1 MHFYSIRLP
10 PFKFSLEQF
19 FPKMIFQFFPSC
31 HQLVTG
37 AALASLMGTV
47 HTAASPAQNEPRTNA
62 IYQDASKPVKA
73 RVADLLSR
81 MTFLEQLAQT
91 RNVGGILG
99 ENASFDNTTLYS
111 FNNGQGGG
119 SICKLQLYLDNLR
132 ILS

>member
-1 MHFYSIRLP
+1 ML
-10 PFKFSLEQF
+10 
-19 FPKMIFQFFPSC
+19 FQFFPSC
-31 HQLVTG
+31 HRLVTG

-47 HTAASPAQNEPRTNA
+47 HTAASPAPNDPRTNA

-99 ENASFDNTTLYS
+99 EDASFDNTTVYS

-119 SICKLQLYLDNLR
+119 SICKLLFYLHNLK
-132 ILS
+132 ILC